1 MMEGE
6 RKPASLA
13 ASSLLIAHV
22 YTLQYPKQV
31 HKSYFLIP
39 HWIDG
44 TRFVRLNSDFP
55 LAPTAFELATNIA
68 WANMKREMYKA
79 KGFLIS
85 IFFVL
90 PLVGVASLMQPRLA

>member
-6 RKPASLA
+6 GKPASLA

-22 YTLQYPKQV
+22 YSLQYPKQV

-44 TRFVRLNSDFP
+44 TKFVRLNSDFP

-79 KGFLIS
+79 QYLLSASPFTVYV
-85 IFFVL
+85 VL
-90 PLVGVASLMQPRLA
+90 GN